1 MRFGIVLLPQHR
13 WRDDV
18 ARWRRAEE
26 YGFDTAWTYDHLAW
40 RSLVDEPWFG
50 TVPVLAAA
58 AASTSRIRL
67 GTWVASPNYRHPVP
81 FAKDVMTLDDVS
93 NGRFVLGVGA
103 GGTGVDAT
111 VLGGDVLPPRD
122 RVDRLAEF
130 AALLDL
136 LLTEE
141 RTSWRGRFYEAVDA
155 RMLPGCVQRP
165 RVPFVIA
172 ANGRRTMSIAATF
185 GQGWATTGSED
196 VTGAS
201 WWDVVRTLSHRFGD
215 VLEHA
220 GRDAGDVERYL
231 SLDSGGYALTSVG
244 AFEDAVGRAAELG
257 FTEVVTHWPRE
268 NGVYAGNEDVLDA
281 VADRIPSLRG
291 LSRG

>member
-26 YGFDTAWTYDHLAW
+26 YGFDSAWTYDHLAW

-58 AASTSRIRL
+58 AAATSRIRL

-93 NGRFVLGVGA
+93 DGRFVLGVGA

-130 AALLDL
+130 VELLHL
-136 LLTEE
+136 LLTQDM
-141 RTSWRGRFYEAVDA
+141 TSWRGRFYTAVDA
-155 RMLPGCVQRP
+155 RMVPGCIQRP
-165 RVPFVIA
+165 RVPFVVA
-172 ANGRRTMSIAATF
+172 ANGPRTMRIAARF
-185 GQGWATTGSED
+185 AQAWATTGSED
-196 VTGAS
+196 VRGAA
-201 WWDVVRTLSHRFGD
+201 WWDVVRALSGRFGD
-215 VLEHA
+215 VLERA
-220 GRDAGDVERYL
+220 GRDPDDVERYL
-231 SLDSGGYALTSVG
+231 SLDSGGYALTSVDG
-244 AFEDAVGRAAELG
+244 FEDAVGRAAELG
-257 FTEVVTHWPRE
+257 FTEVVTHWPRDG
-268 NGVYAGNEDVLDA
+268 GVYGGNERVLDA
-281 VADRIPSLRG
+281 VADRLPSLRG
-291 LSRG
+291 L

>member
-26 YGFDTAWTYDHLAW
+26 YGFDSAWTYDHLAW
-40 RSLVDEPWFG
+40 RTLVHEPWFG

-58 AASTSRIRL
+58 ATATSRIRL

-81 FAKDVMTLDDVS
+81 FGKDVMTLDDVS
-93 NGRFVLGVGA
+93 DGRFVLGLGA

-122 RVDRLAEF
+122 RADRFAEF
-130 AALLDL
+130 VELLDL
-136 LLTEE
+136 LLTQE
-141 RTSWRGRFYEAVDA
+141 RTSWRGQFYDAVDA
-155 RMLPGCVQRP
+155 RMVPGCVQRP
-165 RVPFVIA
+165 RVPFVVA
-172 ANGRRTMSIAATF
+172 ANGPRTMRVAAGF
-185 GQGWATTGSED
+185 GQAWATTGSED
-196 VTGAS
+196 AAGRA
-201 WWDVVRTLSHRFGD
+201 WWTVVRDLSRRFDG
-215 VLEHA
+215 VLERA
-220 GRDAGDVERYL
+220 GREADDVERYL
-231 SLDSGGYALTSVG
+231 SLDSGGYALASVG

-268 NGVYAGNEDVLDA
+268 SGVYAGSDAVLDA
-281 VADRIPSLRG
+281 VADRLPSLGGRARG
-291 LSRG
+291 